1 MKYANRKRNIIL
13 AVTASFV
20 ALMLLASVAL
30 FYADE
35 ADVRVESRS
44 LQKTSSYSLDDID
57 LIEPAD
63 DPLGATDADA
73 IDMLITEDIV
83 VDDVTLDAMNLNR
96 DFQGEQVPEPA
107 SITLLSLGG
116 LALLR
121 RRRNRK

>member
-13 AVTASFV
+13 AVTAGFV

-35 ADVRVESRS
+35 TDVRVKSRS
-44 LQKTSSYSLDDID
+44 IQKATSYSIDEID
-57 LIEPAD
+57 LDAPTN
-63 DPLGATDADA
+63 DPLGASDVDVV
-73 IDMLITEDIV
+73 DMLVMEDLR
-83 VDDVTLDAMNLNR
+83 VDDFDLNQDA
-96 DFQGEQVPEPA
+96 QVPEPA